1 MENMNVENQLI
12 VKYLMQQLSEEE
24 SAFIASWLQQDKA
37 NQDFLF
43 SLEELYWANQMNE
56 MQQLADTNREWKKL
70 ESRILRIRKNYFY
83 PMLKYA
89 AILAIAVVLP
99 YTLYRTGFFNPNAHP
114 TADHFVTVTTGKGE
128 HSRLTLPDSTQVWL
142 NACSSLAYN
151 TNQTTDRQV
160 KLSGE
165 AYFEVTKD
173 EHHPFVVS
181 TPLLDI
187 RVLGTK
193 FNLRAFGEEKE
204 VRTTLYEGSV
214 AAHTPDQSIK
224 LKPGEQLIYKEDKTL
239 SIVAIS
245 GKEDRDW
252 KDGIFHFRQQ
262 TLQNITR
269 TLERSFNVE
278 ITIADWNLSQE
289 KFTCEFE
296 NGESLDDILKI
307 LKMTKKLDY
316 SITGSKVKIVPKKI

>member
-1 MENMNVENQLI
+1 MENQLI
-12 VKYLMQQLSEEE
+12 IKYLMQQLSEEE
-24 SAFIASWLQQDKA
+24 SALVTSWLQQDKA

-43 SLEELYWANQMNE
+43 SLEELYWANQMDE
-56 MQQLADTNREWKKL
+56 MRQLADTNREWKKL
-70 ESRILRIRKNYFY
+70 EKQIFSVRKNYFY
-83 PMLKYA
+83 PVLKYA
-89 AILAIAVVLP
+89 AILAIALALP
-99 YTLYRTGFFNPNAHP
+99 YTLYRTGFFNP
-114 TADHFVTVTTGKGE
+114 TAQQAPDNFVILTTEKGE
-128 HSRLTLPDSTQVWL
+128 RSRLTLPDSTQVWI
-142 NACSSLAYN
+142 NAGSSLAYN
-151 TNQTTDRQV
+151 TNRSSNRQV

-187 RVLGTK
+187 QVLGTK

-204 VRTTLYEGSV
+204 VRTTLYEGLV
-214 AAHTPDQSIK
+214 AANTPGRLIE

-239 SIVAIS
+239 SIVTIS
-245 GKEDRDW
+245 GKEDKDW

-278 ITIADWNLSQE
+278 ITITDFILSQE
-289 KFTCEFE
+289 KFTCEFK
-296 NGESLDDILKI
+296 NGESLDDILRI
-307 LKMTKKLDY
+307 LQMTKKLDY
-316 SITGSKVKIVPKKI
+316 SITGSKVKIVPKKA